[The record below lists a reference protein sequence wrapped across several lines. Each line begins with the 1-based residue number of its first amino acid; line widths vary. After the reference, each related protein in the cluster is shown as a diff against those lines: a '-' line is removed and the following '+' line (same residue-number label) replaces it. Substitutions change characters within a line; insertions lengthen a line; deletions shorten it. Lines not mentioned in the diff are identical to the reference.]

1 MKNKVERSIQ
11 IHFRVTQ
18 KEYKTIKEKA
28 AESGLSIS
36 EFSRR
41 ILMDGK
47 VLAAPPVDFYTLLWQ
62 IKRIGSNLDQLL
74 RKLNTFGIAYSLDLE
89 RCEDDIKDMKRL
101 LIETYQPGKGD
112 SDGSNIDMGGNDS
125 L

>member
-1 MKNKVERSIQ
+1 MKNKIERSIQ

-62 IKRIGSNLDQLL
+62 IKRVGSNLDQLL
-74 RKLNTFGIAYSLDLE
+74 RKLNAFGIAYSLDLE
-89 RCEDDIKDMKRL
+89 RCEDDIHEMRRL
-101 LIETYQPGKGD
+101 MIESFITDKG
-112 SDGSNIDMGGNDS
+112 STNGSN
-125 L
+125 